1 MIVKVGFLC
10 AHFFILYRKEGIRS
24 SLNLYSGRKNT
35 IKNQLLNEEIN
46 LPKVR
51 LIGNNNE
58 QLGIMSSREA
68 LAIAEEQ
75 NLDLV
80 LMSPNAEPPVCK
92 VMDYGKFK
100 FDQAKKL
107 KEQRKAQKTVDIKEI
122 QLSMTIEKHDIDVK
136 AKHAQKFLSAG
147 DKVKVTIRM
156 KGRQQARPE
165 MGIEVMNTFFEV
177 VKDFGVIEKAPE
189 IMGMNIF
196 MILSPI
202 KSK

>member
-1 MIVKVGFLC
+1 M
-10 AHFFILYRKEGIRS
+10 
-24 SLNLYSGRKNT
+24 
-35 IKNQLLNEEIN
+35 
-46 LPKVR
+46 PKVR
-51 LIGNNNE
+51 LIGTNNE
-58 QLGIMSSREA
+58 QLGIMSSKEA

-92 VMDYGKFK
+92 IIDYGKFK

-107 KEQRKAQKTVDIKEI
+107 KEQRKAQKTVEIKEI

-136 AKHAQKFLSAG
+136 AKHAQKFLSNG

-177 VKDFGVIEKAPE
+177 IKDFGVIEEAPE
-189 IMGMNIF
+189 IMGRNIF
-196 MILSPI
+196 MVLAPI
-202 KSK
+202 KTK

>member
-1 MIVKVGFLC
+1 
-10 AHFFILYRKEGIRS
+10 
-24 SLNLYSGRKNT
+24 
-35 IKNQLLNEEIN
+35 

-51 LIGNNNE
+51 LIGSNNE
-58 QLGIMSSREA
+58 QLGIMSSKEAYA
-68 LAIAEEQ
+68 LAQEQ

-92 VMDYGKFK
+92 IINYGKFK

-107 KEQRKAQKTVDIKEI
+107 KEQRKAQKTVEIKEI

-136 AKHAQKFLSAG
+136 AKHAQRFLSGG

-165 MGIEVMNTFFEV
+165 MGIEVMNQFFEV
-177 VKDFGVIEKAPE
+177 VKEFGVIEKAPE
-189 IMGMNIF
+189 IMGRNIF
-196 MILSPI
+196 MVLAPI
-202 KSK
+202 KTK

>member
-1 MIVKVGFLC
+1 
-10 AHFFILYRKEGIRS
+10 
-24 SLNLYSGRKNT
+24 
-35 IKNQLLNEEIN
+35 
-46 LPKVR
+46 
-51 LIGNNNE
+51 
-58 QLGIMSSREA
+58 MSSKEA

-92 VMDYGKFK
+92 IIDYGKFK

-107 KEQRKAQKTVDIKEI
+107 KEQRKAQKTVEIKEI

-189 IMGMNIF
+189 IMGRNIF
-196 MILSPI
+196 MILAPI
-202 KSK
+202 KTK

>member
-1 MIVKVGFLC
+1 
-10 AHFFILYRKEGIRS
+10 
-24 SLNLYSGRKNT
+24 
-35 IKNQLLNEEIN
+35 
-46 LPKVR
+46 
-51 LIGNNNE
+51 
-58 QLGIMSSREA
+58 MSSKEA

-92 VMDYGKFK
+92 IIDYGKFK

-107 KEQRKAQKTVDIKEI
+107 KEQRKAQKTVEIKEI

-136 AKHAQKFLSAG
+136 AKHAQKFLSSG

-189 IMGMNIF
+189 IMGRNIF
-196 MILSPI
+196 MILAPI
-202 KSK
+202 KTK

>member
-1 MIVKVGFLC
+1 
-10 AHFFILYRKEGIRS
+10 
-24 SLNLYSGRKNT
+24 
-35 IKNQLLNEEIN
+35 
-46 LPKVR
+46 
-51 LIGNNNE
+51 
-58 QLGIMSSREA
+58 MSSREA

-189 IMGMNIF
+189 IMGRNIF
-196 MILSPI
+196 MVLAPI
-202 KSK
+202 KTK

>member
-1 MIVKVGFLC
+1 M
-10 AHFFILYRKEGIRS
+10 
-24 SLNLYSGRKNT
+24 
-35 IKNQLLNEEIN
+35 
-46 LPKVR
+46 PKVR
-51 LIGNNNE
+51 LIGSNNE
-58 QLGIMSSREA
+58 QLGLMSSKEA

-92 VMDYGKFK
+92 IIDYGKFK

-107 KEQRKAQKTVDIKEI
+107 KEQRKAQKTVEIKEI

-136 AKHAQKFLSAG
+136 AKHAQKFLSNG

-189 IMGMNIF
+189 IMGRNIF
-196 MILSPI
+196 MILAPI
-202 KSK
+202 KTK

>member
-1 MIVKVGFLC
+1 
-10 AHFFILYRKEGIRS
+10 
-24 SLNLYSGRKNT
+24 
-35 IKNQLLNEEIN
+35 
-46 LPKVR
+46 
-51 LIGNNNE
+51 
-58 QLGIMSSREA
+58 MSSREA

-92 VMDYGKFK
+92 IIDYGKFK

-107 KEQRKAQKTVDIKEI
+107 KEQRKAQKTVDIKEV

-136 AKHAQKFLSAG
+136 AKHAQKFLTNG
-147 DKVKVTIRM
+147 DKVKVSIRM

-189 IMGMNIF
+189 IMGRNIF
-196 MILSPI
+196 MVLAPI
-202 KSK
+202 KTK

>member
-1 MIVKVGFLC
+1 M
-10 AHFFILYRKEGIRS
+10 
-24 SLNLYSGRKNT
+24 
-35 IKNQLLNEEIN
+35 NEEIN

-51 LIGNNNE
+51 LIGSNNE

-92 VMDYGKFK
+92 IIDYGKFK

-122 QLSMTIEKHDIDVK
+122 QLSMTIEKHDIEVK
-136 AKHAQKFLSAG
+136 AKHAQKFLSSG

-165 MGIEVMNTFFEV
+165 IGIEVMNTFFEV

-189 IMGMNIF
+189 IMGRNIF
-196 MILSPI
+196 MVLAPI
-202 KSK
+202 KTK

>member
-1 MIVKVGFLC
+1 
-10 AHFFILYRKEGIRS
+10 
-24 SLNLYSGRKNT
+24 
-35 IKNQLLNEEIN
+35 
-46 LPKVR
+46 
-51 LIGNNNE
+51 
-58 QLGIMSSREA
+58 MSSREA

-92 VMDYGKFK
+92 IIDYGKFK

-136 AKHAQKFLSAG
+136 AKHAQKFLSSG
-147 DKVKVTIRM
+147 DKVKVSIRM

-165 MGIEVMNTFFEV
+165 MGIEVMNAFFEV

-189 IMGMNIF
+189 IMGRNIF
-196 MILSPI
+196 MVLAPI
-202 KSK
+202 KTK

>member
-1 MIVKVGFLC
+1 MLKWAFFAPI
-10 AHFFILYRKEGIRS
+10 FFILYKKEGIRS

-35 IKNQLLNEEIN
+35 IKNQALNEEIN

-51 LIGNNNE
+51 LIGSNNE

-92 VMDYGKFK
+92 VMNYGKFK

-189 IMGMNIF
+189 IMGRNIF
-196 MILSPI
+196 MILAPI
-202 KSK
+202 KTK

>member
-1 MIVKVGFLC
+1 M
-10 AHFFILYRKEGIRS
+10 
-24 SLNLYSGRKNT
+24 
-35 IKNQLLNEEIN
+35 NEEIN

-51 LIGNNNE
+51 LIGSNNE

-92 VMDYGKFK
+92 IIDYGKFK

-122 QLSMTIEKHDIDVK
+122 QLSMTIEKHDIEVK
-136 AKHAQKFLSAG
+136 AKHAQKFLSSG

-165 MGIEVMNTFFEV
+165 IGIEVMNTFFEV
-177 VKDFGVIEKAPE
+177 VKDFGIIEKAPE
-189 IMGMNIF
+189 IMGRNIF
-196 MILSPI
+196 MVLAPI
-202 KSK
+202 KTK

>member
-1 MIVKVGFLC
+1 M
-10 AHFFILYRKEGIRS
+10 
-24 SLNLYSGRKNT
+24 YSGRYFT

-51 LIGNNNE
+51 LIGTNNE
-58 QLGIMSSREA
+58 QLGIMSSKEA

-92 VMDYGKFK
+92 IIDYGKFK

-107 KEQRKAQKTVDIKEI
+107 KEQRKAQKTVEIKEI

-136 AKHAQKFLSAG
+136 AKHAQKFLSNG

-177 VKDFGVIEKAPE
+177 IKDFGVIEKAPE
-189 IMGMNIF
+189 IMGRNIF
-196 MILSPI
+196 MILAPI
-202 KSK
+202 KTK

>member
-189 IMGMNIF
+189 IMGRNIF
-196 MILSPI
+196 MILAPI
-202 KSK
+202 KTK

>member
-1 MIVKVGFLC
+1 M
-10 AHFFILYRKEGIRS
+10 
-24 SLNLYSGRKNT
+24 
-35 IKNQLLNEEIN
+35 
-46 LPKVR
+46 PKVR
-51 LIGNNNE
+51 LIGPNNE
-58 QLGIMSSREA
+58 QLGIFSSREA
-68 LAIAEEQ
+68 QEQAEEQ

-92 VMDYGKFK
+92 IIDYGKFK

-107 KEQRKAQKTVDIKEI
+107 KEQRKAQKTVEIKEI

-136 AKHAQKFLSAG
+136 AKHAQKFLSSG

-189 IMGMNIF
+189 IMGRNIF
-196 MILSPI
+196 MILAPI
-202 KSK
+202 KTK

>member
-1 MIVKVGFLC
+1 
-10 AHFFILYRKEGIRS
+10 
-24 SLNLYSGRKNT
+24 
-35 IKNQLLNEEIN
+35 
-46 LPKVR
+46 
-51 LIGNNNE
+51 
-58 QLGIMSSREA
+58 MSSREA

-92 VMDYGKFK
+92 IIDYGKFK

-136 AKHAQKFLSAG
+136 AKHAQKFLSNG
-147 DKVKVTIRM
+147 DKVKVSIRM

-189 IMGMNIF
+189 IMGRNIF
-196 MILSPI
+196 MVLAPI
-202 KSK
+202 KTK

>member
-1 MIVKVGFLC
+1 
-10 AHFFILYRKEGIRS
+10 
-24 SLNLYSGRKNT
+24 
-35 IKNQLLNEEIN
+35 
-46 LPKVR
+46 
-51 LIGNNNE
+51 
-58 QLGIMSSREA
+58 MSSKEA

-92 VMDYGKFK
+92 IIDYGKFK

-107 KEQRKAQKTVDIKEI
+107 KEQRKAQKTVEIKEI

-136 AKHAQKFLSAG
+136 AKHAQKFLSNG

-177 VKDFGVIEKAPE
+177 IKDFGVIEKAPE
-189 IMGMNIF
+189 IMGRNIF
-196 MILSPI
+196 MILAPI
-202 KSK
+202 KTK

>member
-1 MIVKVGFLC
+1 MFRRY
-10 AHFFILYRKEGIRS
+10 F
-24 SLNLYSGRKNT
+24 T

-51 LIGNNNE
+51 LIGQNNE
-58 QLGIMSSREA
+58 QLGIMSSKEA
-68 LAIAEEQ
+68 LNLASEQ

-92 VMDYGKFK
+92 IIDYGKFK

-107 KEQRKAQKTVDIKEI
+107 KEQRKAQKIVDIKEI

-136 AKHAQKFLSAG
+136 AKHAQKFLQNG

-165 MGIEVMNTFFEV
+165 IGIEVMNTFFEV
-177 VKDFGVIEKAPE
+177 VKDFGVIEKNPE
-189 IMGMNIF
+189 IMGRNIF
-196 MILSPI
+196 MVLAPI
-202 KSK
+202 KAK

>member
-1 MIVKVGFLC
+1 
-10 AHFFILYRKEGIRS
+10 
-24 SLNLYSGRKNT
+24 
-35 IKNQLLNEEIN
+35 
-46 LPKVR
+46 
-51 LIGNNNE
+51 
-58 QLGIMSSREA
+58 MSSKEA

-92 VMDYGKFK
+92 IIDYGKFK

-107 KEQRKAQKTVDIKEI
+107 KEQRKAQKTVEIKEI

-136 AKHAQKFLSAG
+136 AKHAQKFLSNG

-165 MGIEVMNTFFEV
+165 MGIEVMNTFFEDI
-177 VKDFGVIEKAPE
+177 KDFGVIEKAPE
-189 IMGMNIF
+189 IMGRNIF
-196 MILSPI
+196 MILAPI
-202 KSK
+202 KTK

>member
-1 MIVKVGFLC
+1 MSKF
-10 AHFFILYRKEGIRS
+10 AK
-24 SLNLYSGRKNT
+24 GRYVT
-35 IKNQLLNEEIN
+35 IKNQQLLNEEIN

-51 LIGNNNE
+51 LIGSSNE
-58 QLGIMSSREA
+58 QLGIMSSKEA
-68 LAIAEEQ
+68 LAIAVEQ

-92 VMDYGKFK
+92 IMNYGKFK

-107 KEQRKAQKTVDIKEI
+107 KEQRKAQKVVEIKEI

-136 AKHAQKFLSAG
+136 AKHAQKFLSSG

-189 IMGMNIF
+189 IMGRNIF
-196 MILSPI
+196 MVLSPI

>member
-1 MIVKVGFLC
+1 
-10 AHFFILYRKEGIRS
+10 
-24 SLNLYSGRKNT
+24 
-35 IKNQLLNEEIN
+35 
-46 LPKVR
+46 
-51 LIGNNNE
+51 
-58 QLGIMSSREA
+58 MSSREA

-92 VMDYGKFK
+92 IIDYGKFK

-107 KEQRKAQKTVDIKEI
+107 KEQRKAQKTVDIKEV

-136 AKHAQKFLSAG
+136 AKHAQKFLSNG
-147 DKVKVTIRM
+147 DKVKVSIRM

-189 IMGMNIF
+189 IMGRNIF
-196 MILSPI
+196 MVLAPI
-202 KSK
+202 KTK

>member
-1 MIVKVGFLC
+1 M
-10 AHFFILYRKEGIRS
+10 
-24 SLNLYSGRKNT
+24 
-35 IKNQLLNEEIN
+35 NEEIN

-51 LIGNNNE
+51 LIGSNNE

-92 VMDYGKFK
+92 IIDYGKFK

-122 QLSMTIEKHDIDVK
+122 QLSMTIEKHDIEVK
-136 AKHAQKFLSAG
+136 AKHAQKFLSSG

-165 MGIEVMNTFFEV
+165 IGIEVMNTFFEV
-177 VKDFGVIEKAPE
+177 VKDFGLIEKAPE
-189 IMGMNIF
+189 IMGRNIF
-196 MILSPI
+196 MVLAPI
-202 KSK
+202 KTK

>member
-1 MIVKVGFLC
+1 MLKWAFFAPIFL
-10 AHFFILYRKEGIRS
+10 FYIGKEGIRS

-189 IMGMNIF
+189 IMGRNIF
-196 MILSPI
+196 MILAPI
-202 KSK
+202 KTK